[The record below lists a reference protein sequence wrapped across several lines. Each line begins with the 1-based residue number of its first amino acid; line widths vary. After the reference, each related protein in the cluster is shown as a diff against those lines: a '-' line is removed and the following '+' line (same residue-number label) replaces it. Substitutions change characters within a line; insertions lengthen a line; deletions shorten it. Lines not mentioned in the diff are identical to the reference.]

1 MAKRS
6 RRKSRKTGKKAPSP
20 AADTTVAADMP
31 PPYSIEKDI
40 SIWWQLGLTC
50 SVVALVFLLYANSL
64 NGDFVFD
71 DIRNIQDNPA
81 RQLITLTLDDLKR
94 VGFSAPNG
102 RRFVANISFG
112 LNYFFHQHDTFGY
125 RLVNIFIHLFTGLF
139 LYQLV
144 KTTLRLITF
153 QNHYQNAGKI
163 AFFTALIWLVH
174 PLATQSVA
182 YIVQRMNSLSALFY
196 MLALLF
202 YVRARLANQ
211 SFKKWLFFLGCILA
225 GSLAIGSKENA
236 VLLPVFILLYEWYF
250 LQDLNSGWLKR
261 NTPLLMGV
269 IALLV
274 GISLVLLGPDI
285 FSKTFGGYSGRY
297 FTLTERLLT
306 QSRVVVFYLTQLVF
320 PHPSRLNLDHDFPL
334 SHSLIDP
341 VTTIMAI
348 GFIVLVIGFA
358 LKIAKRERLIS
369 FCILWYL
376 GNLVIE
382 SSFIPLEIF
391 FEHRTYVPSMGIIL
405 LGVLS
410 AFRFIS
416 NSTLRLTM
424 LSFIIAAFSLWTYE
438 RNFIWGD
445 ETKLWKDVIKK
456 TPNSTRAYHNLG
468 NYLSSINRHDE
479 AIEYLT
485 IAVKINPNYRKRNKP
500 NELLNSLGGALL
512 QKKKYSEAIP
522 HLLQSLEIKPNDW
535 KTHSNLG
542 LAYLKQN

>member
-31 PPYSIEKDI
+31 PPYSIEKGI

-81 RQLITLTLDDLKR
+81 RQLTTLTLDDLKR

-236 VLLPVFILLYEWYF
+236 ALLPVFILLYEWYF
-250 LQDLNSGWLKR
+250 LQDL
-261 NTPLLMGV
+261 
-269 IALLV
+269 
-274 GISLVLLGPDI
+274 
-285 FSKTFGGYSGRY
+285 
-297 FTLTERLLT
+297 
-306 QSRVVVFYLTQLVF
+306 
-320 PHPSRLNLDHDFPL
+320 
-334 SHSLIDP
+334 
-341 VTTIMAI
+341 
-348 GFIVLVIGFA
+348 
-358 LKIAKRERLIS
+358 
-369 FCILWYL
+369 
-376 GNLVIE
+376 
-382 SSFIPLEIF
+382 
-391 FEHRTYVPSMGIIL
+391 IL
-405 LGVLS
+405 LCE
-410 AFRFIS
+410 RC
-416 NSTLRLTM
+416 TM
-424 LSFIIAAFSLWTYE
+424 VA
-438 RNFIWGD
+438 R
-445 ETKLWKDVIKK
+445 
-456 TPNSTRAYHNLG
+456 
-468 NYLSSINRHDE
+468 
-479 AIEYLT
+479 
-485 IAVKINPNYRKRNKP
+485 
-500 NELLNSLGGALL
+500 
-512 QKKKYSEAIP
+512 
-522 HLLQSLEIKPNDW
+522 
-535 KTHSNLG
+535 
-542 LAYLKQN
+542 